1 MFVRDWL
8 RRKGVSAAAV
18 FSESGTGFSLSN
30 PRTTSPAEPLSLRSD
45 PRMASLAAFQEG
57 RLSAL
62 CVVDLFNE
70 GVDIPL
76 VDRVVMLR
84 PTESKIVFLQQLGRG
99 LRAAEGKLRLEV
111 IDFVGNHRVFA
122 SRLVHLLSLAP
133 AATAADATGFA
144 LLKRYLDGRE
154 PALPEGCVLDVE
166 LEAKE
171 LLKLVLPAGRAAVEE
186 AYRGMRAELGR
197 RPTPTELLH
206 AHYLPHTLRAAHG
219 SWFGFCRAEG
229 DLDASEDRVVERF
242 GAWLGML
249 ETTNLNKSYKMVVLR
264 VLLDRDALWAGL
276 EIPRLAAACRSF
288 LENHPAL
295 RADLEGAA
303 FTRVP
308 GDARKRG
315 LAPSDSEVP
324 VPFSGDPDPAFTK
337 WWLEW
342 PLSRWMDDQ
351 AGQRW
356 FTRRGDRFVADFTCP
371 PELRPAFES
380 LTSELVD
387 LRLAHYTHS
396 RLSSQKASRGS
407 EGTLLSTTFRAKV
420 SHSNG
425 KPILFLPTVESVPS
439 RPTGPTRVRL
449 PDGREWVFRFVKV
462 ACNVAHP
469 ADAASARGN
478 NALPALLRDWFGP
491 DAGLPGTNF
500 EVDFTSI
507 DGQWLAT
514 PQSGTGFS
522 LSNPPP
528 IPTPAAPPPPLTSPP
543 PAARYTTH
551 VPVYDL
557 TAAAGFWGPESV
569 PEEIGWT
576 EVPGVSLKDGMFVAR
591 VTGTSMEPLIPDGSW
606 CLFRP
611 CPTGSREGRILLVQ
625 FASLGAGENGGR
637 FTVKKYHSE
646 KTVTADGWRHDRI
659 QLLPVNPAFEPIML
673 ESEDAGD
680 LTIAGEF
687 LLTVS

>member
-1 MFVRDWL
+1 MVC
-8 RRKGVSAAAV
+8 
-18 FSESGTGFSLSN
+18 
-30 PRTTSPAEPLSLRSD
+30 
-45 PRMASLAAFQEG
+45 LA
-57 RLSAL
+57 
-62 CVVDLFNE
+62 
-70 GVDIPL
+70 
-76 VDRVVMLR
+76 
-84 PTESKIVFLQQLGRG
+84 
-99 LRAAEGKLRLEV
+99 
-111 IDFVGNHRVFA
+111 
-122 SRLVHLLSLAP
+122 SLAP

-197 RPTPTELLH
+197 RPTQTELWH
-206 AHYLPHTLRAAHG
+206 AHYLPNTLRAAHG
-219 SWFGFCRAEG
+219 SGFGFGRAEG
-229 DLDASEDRVVERF
+229 DLGASEERVVERF
-242 GAWLGML
+242 GAWLGIL
-249 ETTNLNKSYKMVVLR
+249 NTTSLNKSYKMAVLR
-264 VLLDRDALWAGL
+264 VLLDCDALWDGL

-308 GDARKRG
+308 GDAA
-315 LAPSDSEVP
+315 LDMENFA
-324 VPFSGDPDPAFTK
+324 A

-356 FTRRGDRFVADFTCP
+356 FTRRHDRFVADFTCP
-371 PELRPAFES
+371 PELRAAFES
-380 LTSELVD
+380 LTGELVD
-387 LRLAHYTHS
+387 LRFAHYTHS
-396 RLSSQKASRGS
+396 RLSSQRGPRGS
-407 EGTLLSTTFRAKV
+407 EGTPLSTTFRAKV
-420 SHSNG
+420 SHAGG

-449 PDGREWVFRFVKV
+449 HDGREWVFRFVKV

-469 ADAASARGN
+469 ADAASARGS

-500 EVDFTSI
+500 EVEFTSA
-507 DGQWLAT
+507 DGEWRAAPRK
-514 PQSGTGFS
+514 PQTQARGMRVDST
-522 LSNPPP
+522 
-528 IPTPAAPPPPLTSPP
+528 PTPANPPASLLELIDSPP
-543 PAARYTTH
+543 PSARYTTH

-576 EVPGVSLKDGMFVAR
+576 EVPGVSLKPGMFVAR
-591 VTGTSMEPLIPDGSW
+591 VRGTSMEPLIPDGSW

-611 CPTGSREGRILLVQ
+611 CPAGSREGRIVLVQ
-625 FASLGAGENGGR
+625 LGTDGAGENGGR

-659 QLLPVNPAFEPIML
+659 QLLPVNPVFEPIAVAP
-673 ESEDAGD
+673 EDAFAMM
-680 LTIAGEF
+680 IVGE
-687 LLTVS
+687 LLQAFTTPGVI